1 MLKKNLILLF
11 AAMISLQVLAE
22 EHEITLKKKPGNNTG
37 SRTEVFINASIEE
50 QLLSIVYGDLTSS
63 SIVIY
68 DATNTNAVVYDNNC
82 TPAYNTQIDLENLS
96 AGIYIIEI
104 YAFNEC
110 WTGIFRIDNG
120 DVSQ

>member
-50 QLLSIVYGDLTSS
+50 QLLSIVFGDLTSS
-63 SIVIY
+63 SIIIY
-68 DATNTNAVVYDNNC
+68 DATDISPILYNNC
-82 TPAYNTQIDLENLS
+82 TPEYNLQIDLRSLS
-96 AGIYIIEI
+96 VGIYIIEI
-104 YAFNEC
+104 YAFNEW
-110 WTGIFRIDNG
+110 WTGTFRIDN
-120 DVSQ
+120 DSISQ